1 VLEQHPLPERPTD
14 EPYAA
19 NIGEPERHAQ
29 LAHPGTRAVADVFAA
44 LWEGVPALS
53 RVTLDTLGVTPKD
66 KVSAISDLD
75 VAKIFSQA
83 GKALSNQR
91 AGLYLKPDAEFYGI
105 RLVSAA
111 PTALVVGKAFAEAVS
126 SIELRFHIGRA
137 LELLRPEYVLAAT
150 LDSVG
155 LDDLFTAALKAFHP
169 KHNRWRAGSED
180 SAAEE
185 AAKLKK
191 ALPYK
196 LAKRIAEI
204 FQEHVDADVDC
215 MRWRSAV
222 LETGNRAGLLLCGD
236 LATAAR
242 VVAGETAVEKPDVIS
257 HEFLLEQ
264 VQKPGLLKE
273 LVRYFVTDEH
283 FGLRQ
288 LLGTGVKF

>member
-1 VLEQHPLPERPTD
+1 LPKRPTD
-14 EPYAA
+14 EPYAGS
-19 NIGEPERHAQ
+19 IGESERHAQ
-29 LAHPGTRAVADVFAA
+29 LVHPSTLVVADVFAA

-53 RVTLDTLGVTPKD
+53 QSTLDSLGVTARD

-91 AGLYLKPDAEFYGI
+91 AGLFVKPDADFEGI
-105 RLVSAA
+105 RLVSVA
-111 PTALVVGKAFAEAVS
+111 PTAIVIGKRYAEQASVA
-126 SIELRFHIGRA
+126 ELRFRIGHA

-150 LDSVG
+150 MDPVALEDM
-155 LDDLFTAALKAFHP
+155 FTAALKAFHP

-204 FQEHVDADVDC
+204 FQEHADAEIDC
-215 MRWRSAV
+215 SRWRAAV
-222 LETGNRAGLLLCGD
+222 LETGNRAGLLLCGE
-236 LATAAR
+236 LRAASH
-242 VVAGETAVEKPDVIS
+242 VVLRESTVGVPETIS
-257 HEFLLEQ
+257 KEYLREQ
-264 VQKPGLLKE
+264 SQKPGPLKE
-273 LVRYFVTDEH
+273 LLRFFVSQEH
-283 FGLRQ
+283 FGLREV
-288 LLGTGVKF
+288 LGTATKV